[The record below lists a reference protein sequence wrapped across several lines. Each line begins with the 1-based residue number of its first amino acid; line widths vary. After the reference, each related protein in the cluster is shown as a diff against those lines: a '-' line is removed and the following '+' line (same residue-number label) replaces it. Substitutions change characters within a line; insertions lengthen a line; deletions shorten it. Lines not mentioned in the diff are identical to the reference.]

1 MQNRLLKIVPHL
13 FLLFILFNA
22 TNAAGQSLSYHLT
35 KADSLFAQKRY
46 TQSLDL
52 YRSIFNQQQYTP
64 SMFLKMAYIEEG
76 LDHLALALYYLNLYY
91 MASRDERV
99 IQKIKEMAGKNRLD
113 GFEFSDRERILSL
126 YGEYHVTLS
135 AALIAIALFLI
146 SLLVFLRSRKKRA
159 YGVWSTLLIV
169 LAIILVH
176 TNFPLQNN
184 TAIISSGNTYLMSG
198 PSAGASVV
206 QIIGEGHRV
215 NVLGQ
220 EDVWVQIQWRNKVA
234 YIKADNLLPVS
245 L

>member
-13 FLLFILFNA
+13 FLLFFLFNS

-76 LDHLALALYYLNLYY
+76 LDHLAPALYYLNLYY

-99 IQKIKEMAGKNRLD
+99 IPKIKEMADKNRLD
-113 GFEFSDRERILSL
+113 GFEFSDRERILYL

-176 TNFPLQNN
+176 NNFPLQNK